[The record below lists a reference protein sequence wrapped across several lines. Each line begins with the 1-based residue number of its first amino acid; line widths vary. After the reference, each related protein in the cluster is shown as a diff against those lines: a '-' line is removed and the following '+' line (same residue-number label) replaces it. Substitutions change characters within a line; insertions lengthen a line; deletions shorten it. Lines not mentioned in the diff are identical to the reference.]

1 MALMNTQQGG
11 CEHIPHHREAAGPA
25 TPDGSSESLSWDH
38 KADKIPPQARLGA
51 PSPPIAGTPTPA
63 LGFSWRQALGSEVEQ
78 RCQQPCPALIDLWL
92 EGHRTG

>member
-63 LGFSWRQALGSEVEQ
+63 WGSLGGRPWGQKLSRGASSLV
-78 RCQQPCPALIDLWL
+78 L
-92 EGHRTG
+92 H